1 MGGVFSKVLHM
12 SIAASWLILAV
23 IALRLLLRKAPK
35 WIRCI
40 LWGIVAIRL
49 ICPVSFEST
58 LSLVPNAEDIA
69 SAMVRFSGESM
80 AADGGPTI
88 VSPIEIGGGASMDA
102 RSDGMGGGV
111 PVAVRP
117 DGTAPGGHSL
127 AAESRANLP
136 YLWMETGGILWM
148 IGLGC
153 LLGYALIGYLRLRG
167 SVSEAILLR
176 DNIWIG
182 DRVASPFILGM
193 FRPRI
198 YLSSSAE
205 ESQMGYML
213 AHEQA
218 HIRRG
223 DHWWKLLGYLLLA
236 VYWFNP
242 LSWVAYILLSRDMEL
257 ACDEKV
263 IRGLDEAEKKSY
275 LFALLNC
282 STQRRMVLACPP
294 AFGEVG
300 VKQRVNA
307 VLDYKKPGFWVV
319 LVSVFLCLIV
329 AVCFLTTSP
338 KTWQI
343 KVTIPAEGTESFYY
357 SDEEISP
364 KGNTLTLYA
373 GEGMGDGMI
382 VLLPVEASQENA
394 YDEPTYITPGMPVKL
409 DVEKGAWYKI
419 GVNKMRDPSGEDMVV
434 YLSVENVEVRI
445 AAGAGTGAETGAGMG
460 TGTDVGMGTRAEAGT
475 TVGAG
480 TGTEAGMGTGTDV
493 GTETRAEAGTE
504 SGTAAQEEQIS
515 GEEAGEI
522 LQRYLFDAGQW
533 AADYVL
539 EPSDPAD
546 GMVGARKVYRFEAR
560 YRESAG
566 QDAGRLI
573 ANYAITDDGN
583 NIYQYDSANDAY
595 IALRED
601 GQDIVP
607 EPLEG
612 ATPLASAF
620 PIELLFASSASSSGT
635 ALVLNQ
641 DGSFA
646 GQHFDHEN
654 ATGADFPKGTCY
666 LCDFSG
672 RFEDIRQI
680 TPYIYSMTLAELD
693 TEKEEGEEWIE
704 DDVLYIAA
712 RPYGLEDGEEFLLY
726 TPGVPLE
733 EIPEEFLSWWMG
745 RGSYQEDEGSRQT
758 LPCYGL
764 FNIAT
769 GEGFFQYERDR
780 AEW

>member
-23 IALRLLLRKAPK
+23 IVLRLLLRKAPK

-40 LWGIVAIRL
+40 LWGIVAVRL

-58 LSLVPNAEDIA
+58 LSLVPNAEDIN

-80 AADGGPTI
+80 AAGGGPTI
-88 VSPIEIGGGASMDA
+88 VSPIEIDGGASMDA
-102 RSDGMGGGV
+102 RSDGIVGGASMDARSDGIVGGASMDIRSDDIDSGV
-111 PVAVRP
+111 PVSVRP
-117 DGTAPGGHSL
+117 DGTAAGGHSL
-127 AAESRANLP
+127 AAESRVNLP
-136 YLWMETGGILWM
+136 YLWMETGGILWI

-205 ESQMGYML
+205 ESRMGYML

-236 VYWFNP
+236 VHWFNP
-242 LSWVAYILLSRDMEL
+242 LSWIAYILLSRDMEL

-275 LFALLNC
+275 LFALLDC

-319 LVSVFLCLIV
+319 LVSVFVCLIV

-343 KVTIPAEGTESFYY
+343 KVTIPADGTESFYY

-373 GEGMGDGMI
+373 GEGMGDGMV
-382 VLLPVEASQENA
+382 VLLPVEVSQENA

-445 AAGAGTGAETGAGMG
+445 SAGAGTGA
-460 TGTDVGMGTRAEAGT
+460 
-475 TVGAG
+475 
-480 TGTEAGMGTGTDV
+480 EAGMGTGTDGGM
-493 GTETRAEAGTE
+493 GTKAEA
-504 SGTAAQEEQIS
+504 
-515 GEEAGEI
+515 
-522 LQRYLFDAGQW
+522 
-533 AADYVL
+533 
-539 EPSDPAD
+539 
-546 GMVGARKVYRFEAR
+546 
-560 YRESAG
+560 
-566 QDAGRLI
+566 
-573 ANYAITDDGN
+573 
-583 NIYQYDSANDAY
+583 DSANDAY
-595 IALRED
+595 MALRED

-607 EPLEG
+607 EPQEE
-612 ATPLASAF
+612 AMPLATAF
-620 PIELLFASSASSSGT
+620 PIELLFASGASSSGT
-635 ALVLNQ
+635 TLTLNQ

-654 ATGADFPKGTCY
+654 ATGAGFPKGTCY

-704 DDVLYIAA
+704 DDMLYIAA
-712 RPYGLEDGEEFLLY
+712 RPYGLEDGEEFLFY

-780 AEW
+780 AE

>member
-58 LSLVPNAEDIA
+58 VSLVPNVEDIA

-88 VSPIEIGGGASMDA
+88 VSPIEIDGGASMDA
-102 RSDGMGGGV
+102 RPDGMGGGV

-117 DGTAPGGHSL
+117 DGTAPGGNSL

-275 LFALLNC
+275 LFALLDC

-394 YDEPTYITPGMPVKL
+394 YGEPTYITPGMPVKL

-419 GVNKMRDPSGEDMVV
+419 GVNKMRDPSGEDKVV

-445 AAGAGTGAETGAGMG
+445 AAGTGAEAGAGTG
-460 TGTDVGMGTRAEAGT
+460 TGTDVGMGTRAET
-475 TVGAG
+475 G
-480 TGTEAGMGTGTDV
+480 TG
-493 GTETRAEAGTE
+493 

-522 LQRYLFDAGQW
+522 LQRYLSDAGQW

-539 EPSDPAD
+539 EPTDPTD
-546 GMVGARKVYRFEAR
+546 GMVGERKVYRFEVR
-560 YRESAG
+560 YRKSAG
-566 QDAGRLI
+566 QDAGRLM

-612 ATPLASAF
+612 AMPLAPVF
-620 PIELLFASSASSSGT
+620 PIEFLFASGASSSGT
-635 ALVLNQ
+635 ELVLNQ

-654 ATGADFPKGTCY
+654 ATGDGYSKGTCY

-745 RGSYQEDEGSRQT
+745 RGSYQEDGGSRQT

-764 FNIAT
+764 FNIAA
-769 GEGFFQYERDR
+769 GKGFFQYERGG
-780 AEW
+780 AE

>member
-58 LSLVPNAEDIA
+58 VSLVPNVEDIA

-117 DGTAPGGHSL
+117 NGTAPGGHSL

-136 YLWMETGGILWM
+136 YLWIETGGILWM
-148 IGLGC
+148 IGLGS

-182 DRVASPFILGM
+182 DRVPSPFILGM

-319 LVSVFLCLIV
+319 LVSVFVCLIV

-394 YDEPTYITPGMPVKL
+394 YGEPTYITPGMPVKL

-419 GVNKMRDPSGEDMVV
+419 GVNRMRDPSGEDKVV

-445 AAGAGTGAETGAGMG
+445 AAGAGTGAEAGA
-460 TGTDVGMGTRAEAGT
+460 GTDVGMGTRAET
-475 TVGAG
+475 
-480 TGTEAGMGTGTDV
+480 
-493 GTETRAEAGTE
+493 GTE

-522 LQRYLFDAGQW
+522 LQRYLSDAGQW

-539 EPSDPAD
+539 EPTDPTD
-546 GMVGARKVYRFEAR
+546 GMVGERKVYRFEVR
-560 YRESAG
+560 YRKSAG

-595 IALRED
+595 MALRED

-612 ATPLASAF
+612 AMPLASAF
-620 PIELLFASSASSSGT
+620 PIELLFASGASSSGT
-635 ALVLNQ
+635 ELVLNQ

-646 GQHFDHEN
+646 GRHFDHEN
-654 ATGADFPKGTCY
+654 ATGDGYSKGTCY

-712 RPYGLEDGEEFLLY
+712 RPYGLEDGEEFLFY

-745 RGSYQEDEGSRQT
+745 RGSYQEDAGSRQT

>member
-88 VSPIEIGGGASMDA
+88 VSPIEIDGGASMDA
-102 RSDGMGGGV
+102 RSDGIVGGASMDARSDGIVGGASMDIRSDDIDSGV
-111 PVAVRP
+111 PVSVRP
-117 DGTAPGGHSL
+117 DGTAAGGHSL
-127 AAESRANLP
+127 AAESRVNLP
-136 YLWMETGGILWM
+136 YLWMETGGILWI

-205 ESQMGYML
+205 ESRMGYML

-343 KVTIPAEGTESFYY
+343 KVTIPADGTESFYY

-373 GEGMGDGMI
+373 GEGMGDGMV
-382 VLLPVEASQENA
+382 VLLPVEVSQENA

-445 AAGAGTGAETGAGMG
+445 SAGAGTGA
-460 TGTDVGMGTRAEAGT
+460 
-475 TVGAG
+475 
-480 TGTEAGMGTGTDV
+480 EAGMGTGTDGGM
-493 GTETRAEAGTE
+493 GTKAEA
-504 SGTAAQEEQIS
+504 
-515 GEEAGEI
+515 
-522 LQRYLFDAGQW
+522 
-533 AADYVL
+533 
-539 EPSDPAD
+539 
-546 GMVGARKVYRFEAR
+546 
-560 YRESAG
+560 
-566 QDAGRLI
+566 
-573 ANYAITDDGN
+573 
-583 NIYQYDSANDAY
+583 DSANDAY
-595 IALRED
+595 MALRED

-620 PIELLFASSASSSGT
+620 PIELLFASGASSSGT
-635 ALVLNQ
+635 ELVLNQ

-654 ATGADFPKGTCY
+654 ATGAGFPKGTCY

-712 RPYGLEDGEEFLLY
+712 RPYGLEDGEEFLFY

-780 AEW
+780 AE

>member
-1 MGGVFSKVLHM
+1 MGGVFSKVLNM

-23 IALRLLLRKAPK
+23 IVLRLLLRKAPK

-40 LWGIVAIRL
+40 LWGIVAVRL

-58 LSLVPNAEDIA
+58 LSLVPNAEDIN

-80 AADGGPTI
+80 AAGGGPTI
-88 VSPIEIGGGASMDA
+88 VSPIEIDGGASMDA
-102 RSDGMGGGV
+102 RSDGIVGGASMDIRSDDIDSGV
-111 PVAVRP
+111 PVSVRP
-117 DGTAPGGHSL
+117 DGTAAGGHSL

-148 IGLGC
+148 IGLGS
-153 LLGYALIGYLRLRG
+153 LLGYALNGYLRLRG

-205 ESQMGYML
+205 ESRMGYML

-236 VYWFNP
+236 VHWFNP
-242 LSWVAYILLSRDMEL
+242 LSWIAYILLSRDMEL

-275 LFALLNC
+275 LFALLDC

-394 YDEPTYITPGMPVKL
+394 YGEPTYITPGMPVKL

-419 GVNKMRDPSGEDMVV
+419 GVNKMRDPSGEDKVV

-445 AAGAGTGAETGAGMG
+445 AAGAGTGAEAGAGTG
-460 TGTDVGMGTRAEAGT
+460 TGTDVGMGTRAEA
-475 TVGAG
+475 
-480 TGTEAGMGTGTDV
+480 
-493 GTETRAEAGTE
+493 
-504 SGTAAQEEQIS
+504 
-515 GEEAGEI
+515 
-522 LQRYLFDAGQW
+522 
-533 AADYVL
+533 
-539 EPSDPAD
+539 
-546 GMVGARKVYRFEAR
+546 
-560 YRESAG
+560 
-566 QDAGRLI
+566 
-573 ANYAITDDGN
+573 
-583 NIYQYDSANDAY
+583 DSANDAY

-612 ATPLASAF
+612 AMPLASVF
-620 PIELLFASSASSSGT
+620 PIEFLFASGASSSGT
-635 ALVLNQ
+635 ELVLNQ

-646 GQHFDHEN
+646 GRHFDHEN
-654 ATGADFPKGTCY
+654 ATGDGYSKGTCY

-712 RPYGLEDGEEFLLY
+712 RPYGLEDGEEFLFY

-745 RGSYQEDEGSRQT
+745 RGSYQEDAGSRQT

-764 FNIAT
+764 FNIAA

-780 AEW
+780 AEG

>member
-1 MGGVFSKVLHM
+1 MGGVFSKVLNM

-23 IALRLLLRKAPK
+23 IVLRLLLRKAPK

-40 LWGIVAIRL
+40 LWGIVAVRL

-58 LSLVPNAEDIA
+58 LSLVPNAEDIN

-80 AADGGPTI
+80 AAGGGPTI
-88 VSPIEIGGGASMDA
+88 VSPIEIDGGASMDA
-102 RSDGMGGGV
+102 RSDGIVGGASMDARSDGIVGGASMDIRSDDIDSGV
-111 PVAVRP
+111 PVSVRP
-117 DGTAPGGHSL
+117 DGTAAGGHSL

-136 YLWMETGGILWM
+136 YLWMETGGILWI

-205 ESQMGYML
+205 ESRMGYML

-236 VYWFNP
+236 VHWFNP
-242 LSWVAYILLSRDMEL
+242 LSWIAYILLSRDMEL

-275 LFALLNC
+275 LFALLDC

-319 LVSVFLCLIV
+319 LVSVFVCLIV

-343 KVTIPAEGTESFYY
+343 KVTIPADGTESFYY

-373 GEGMGDGMI
+373 GEGMGDGMV
-382 VLLPVEASQENA
+382 VLLPVEVSQENA

-445 AAGAGTGAETGAGMG
+445 SAGAGTGA
-460 TGTDVGMGTRAEAGT
+460 
-475 TVGAG
+475 
-480 TGTEAGMGTGTDV
+480 EAGMGTGTDGGM
-493 GTETRAEAGTE
+493 GTKAEA
-504 SGTAAQEEQIS
+504 
-515 GEEAGEI
+515 
-522 LQRYLFDAGQW
+522 
-533 AADYVL
+533 
-539 EPSDPAD
+539 
-546 GMVGARKVYRFEAR
+546 
-560 YRESAG
+560 
-566 QDAGRLI
+566 
-573 ANYAITDDGN
+573 
-583 NIYQYDSANDAY
+583 DSANDAY
-595 IALRED
+595 MALRED

-607 EPLEG
+607 EPQEE
-612 ATPLASAF
+612 AMPLATAF
-620 PIELLFASSASSSGT
+620 PIELLFASGASSSGT
-635 ALVLNQ
+635 TLTLNQ

-654 ATGADFPKGTCY
+654 ATGAGFPKGTCY

-704 DDVLYIAA
+704 DDMLYIAA
-712 RPYGLEDGEEFLLY
+712 RPYGLEDGEEFLFY

-780 AEW
+780 AE

>member
-88 VSPIEIGGGASMDA
+88 VSPIEIGGGASMDV
-102 RSDGMGGGV
+102 RSDGIGGGASMDVRPDGMGGGV

-117 DGTAPGGHSL
+117 DGTVPGGHSL

-182 DRVASPFILGM
+182 DRVPSPFILGM

-282 STQRRMVLACPP
+282 SIQRRMVLACPP

-300 VKQRVNA
+300 VKQRVKA

-319 LVSVFLCLIV
+319 LASVFLCLIV

-382 VLLPVEASQENA
+382 VLLPVEASQENT
-394 YDEPTYITPGMPVKL
+394 YGEPTYITPGMPVKL

-419 GVNKMRDPSGEDMVV
+419 GVNKMRDPSGEDKVV

-445 AAGAGTGAETGAGMG
+445 AAGEEAEAGAGMG
-460 TGTDVGMGTRAEAGT
+460 TGTDAGMGTRAEA
-475 TVGAG
+475 
-480 TGTEAGMGTGTDV
+480 
-493 GTETRAEAGTE
+493 
-504 SGTAAQEEQIS
+504 
-515 GEEAGEI
+515 
-522 LQRYLFDAGQW
+522 
-533 AADYVL
+533 
-539 EPSDPAD
+539 
-546 GMVGARKVYRFEAR
+546 
-560 YRESAG
+560 
-566 QDAGRLI
+566 
-573 ANYAITDDGN
+573 
-583 NIYQYDSANDAY
+583 DSANDAY
-595 IALRED
+595 MALRED

-620 PIELLFASSASSSGT
+620 PIELLFASGASSSGT
-635 ALVLNQ
+635 ELVLNQ

-712 RPYGLEDGEEFLLY
+712 RPYGLEDGEEFLFY
-726 TPGVPLE
+726 APGVPLE

>member
-1 MGGVFSKVLHM
+1 MGGVFSKVLNM

-102 RSDGMGGGV
+102 RSDGIGGGV

-117 DGTAPGGHSL
+117 DGTVPSGHSL

-136 YLWMETGGILWM
+136 YLWIETGGILWM
-148 IGLGC
+148 IGLGS
-153 LLGYALIGYLRLRG
+153 LLGYALIDYLRLRG

-182 DRVASPFILGM
+182 DRVPSPFILGM

-364 KGNTLTLYA
+364 KSNTLTLYA

-394 YDEPTYITPGMPVKL
+394 YGEPTYITPGMPVKL

-419 GVNKMRDPSGEDMVV
+419 GVNKMRDPSGEDKVV

-445 AAGAGTGAETGAGMG
+445 AAGAGTGAEAGAGTG
-460 TGTDVGMGTRAEAGT
+460 TGTDVGMGTRAEA
-475 TVGAG
+475 
-480 TGTEAGMGTGTDV
+480 
-493 GTETRAEAGTE
+493 
-504 SGTAAQEEQIS
+504 
-515 GEEAGEI
+515 
-522 LQRYLFDAGQW
+522 
-533 AADYVL
+533 
-539 EPSDPAD
+539 
-546 GMVGARKVYRFEAR
+546 
-560 YRESAG
+560 
-566 QDAGRLI
+566 
-573 ANYAITDDGN
+573 
-583 NIYQYDSANDAY
+583 DSANDAY
-595 IALRED
+595 MALRED

-612 ATPLASAF
+612 AMPLASAF
-620 PIELLFASSASSSGT
+620 PIELLFASGASSSGT
-635 ALVLNQ
+635 ELVLNQ

-654 ATGADFPKGTCY
+654 ATGDGYSKGTCY

-712 RPYGLEDGEEFLLY
+712 RPYGLEDGEEFLFY
-726 TPGVPLE
+726 APGVPLE

>member
-1 MGGVFSKVLHM
+1 MDVRSD
-12 SIAASWLILAV
+12 
-23 IALRLLLRKAPK
+23 
-35 WIRCI
+35 
-40 LWGIVAIRL
+40 GIG
-49 ICPVSFEST
+49 S
-58 LSLVPNAEDIA
+58 
-69 SAMVRFSGESM
+69 
-80 AADGGPTI
+80 
-88 VSPIEIGGGASMDA
+88 GASMDV
-102 RSDGMGGGV
+102 RSDGIGSGV
-111 PVAVRP
+111 PAAVRP
-117 DGTAPGGHSL
+117 DGTVPGGHSL

-263 IRGLDEAEKKSY
+263 IRGLGEAEKKSY

-394 YDEPTYITPGMPVKL
+394 YGEPTYITPGMPVKL

-419 GVNKMRDPSGEDMVV
+419 EIG
-434 YLSVENVEVRI
+434 
-445 AAGAGTGAETGAGMG
+445 
-460 TGTDVGMGTRAEAGT
+460 RAH
-475 TVGAG
+475 V
-480 TGTEAGMGTGTDV
+480 
-493 GTETRAEAGTE
+493 
-504 SGTAAQEEQIS
+504 
-515 GEEAGEI
+515 
-522 LQRYLFDAGQW
+522 
-533 AADYVL
+533 
-539 EPSDPAD
+539 
-546 GMVGARKVYRFEAR
+546 
-560 YRESAG
+560 
-566 QDAGRLI
+566 
-573 ANYAITDDGN
+573 
-583 NIYQYDSANDAY
+583 
-595 IALRED
+595 
-601 GQDIVP
+601 
-607 EPLEG
+607 
-612 ATPLASAF
+612 
-620 PIELLFASSASSSGT
+620 
-635 ALVLNQ
+635 
-641 DGSFA
+641 
-646 GQHFDHEN
+646 
-654 ATGADFPKGTCY
+654 
-666 LCDFSG
+666 
-672 RFEDIRQI
+672 
-680 TPYIYSMTLAELD
+680 
-693 TEKEEGEEWIE
+693 
-704 DDVLYIAA
+704 
-712 RPYGLEDGEEFLLY
+712 
-726 TPGVPLE
+726 
-733 EIPEEFLSWWMG
+733 
-745 RGSYQEDEGSRQT
+745 
-758 LPCYGL
+758 
-764 FNIAT
+764 
-769 GEGFFQYERDR
+769 
-780 AEW
+780 

>member
-58 LSLVPNAEDIA
+58 VSLVPNVEDIA

-102 RSDGMGGGV
+102 RSDGMGDGASMDARSDGIGGGASMDIRPDGIGGGV

-117 DGTAPGGHSL
+117 DGTVPGGHSL

-275 LFALLNC
+275 LFALLDC

-319 LVSVFLCLIV
+319 LASVFLCLIV

-394 YDEPTYITPGMPVKL
+394 YGEPTYITPGMPVKL

-419 GVNKMRDPSGEDMVV
+419 GVNRMRDPSGEDKVV

-445 AAGAGTGAETGAGMG
+445 AAGAGTGAEAGAGTG
-460 TGTDVGMGTRAEAGT
+460 TGTDVGMGTRAEA
-475 TVGAG
+475 
-480 TGTEAGMGTGTDV
+480 
-493 GTETRAEAGTE
+493 
-504 SGTAAQEEQIS
+504 
-515 GEEAGEI
+515 
-522 LQRYLFDAGQW
+522 
-533 AADYVL
+533 
-539 EPSDPAD
+539 
-546 GMVGARKVYRFEAR
+546 
-560 YRESAG
+560 
-566 QDAGRLI
+566 
-573 ANYAITDDGN
+573 
-583 NIYQYDSANDAY
+583 DSANDAY

-612 ATPLASAF
+612 AMPLAPVF
-620 PIELLFASSASSSGT
+620 PIEFLFASGASSSGT
-635 ALVLNQ
+635 ELVLNQ

-646 GQHFDHEN
+646 GRHFDHEN
-654 ATGADFPKGTCY
+654 ATGAGFPKGTCY

-672 RFEDIRQI
+672 WFENIRQI

-745 RGSYQEDEGSRQT
+745 RGSYQEDGGSRQT

-764 FNIAT
+764 FNIAA
-769 GEGFFQYERDR
+769 GKGFFQYERGG
-780 AEW
+780 AE

>member
-1 MGGVFSKVLHM
+1 MGGVFSKVLNM

-23 IALRLLLRKAPK
+23 IVLRLLLRKAPK

-40 LWGIVAIRL
+40 LWGIVAVRL

-58 LSLVPNAEDIA
+58 LSLVPNAEDIN

-80 AADGGPTI
+80 AAGGGPTI
-88 VSPIEIGGGASMDA
+88 VSPIEIDGGASMDA
-102 RSDGMGGGV
+102 RSDGIVGGASMDARSDGIVGGASMDIRSDDIDSGV
-111 PVAVRP
+111 PVSVRP
-117 DGTAPGGHSL
+117 DGTAAGGHSL

-136 YLWMETGGILWM
+136 YLWIETGGILWI

-205 ESQMGYML
+205 ESRMGYML

-236 VYWFNP
+236 VHWFNP
-242 LSWVAYILLSRDMEL
+242 LSWIAYILLSRDMEL

-275 LFALLNC
+275 LFALLDC

-319 LVSVFLCLIV
+319 LVSVFVCLIV

-343 KVTIPAEGTESFYY
+343 KVTIPADGTESFYY

-373 GEGMGDGMI
+373 GEGMGDGMV
-382 VLLPVEASQENA
+382 VLLPVEVSQENA

-445 AAGAGTGAETGAGMG
+445 SAGAGTGA
-460 TGTDVGMGTRAEAGT
+460 
-475 TVGAG
+475 
-480 TGTEAGMGTGTDV
+480 EAGMGTGTDGGM
-493 GTETRAEAGTE
+493 GTKAEA
-504 SGTAAQEEQIS
+504 
-515 GEEAGEI
+515 
-522 LQRYLFDAGQW
+522 
-533 AADYVL
+533 
-539 EPSDPAD
+539 
-546 GMVGARKVYRFEAR
+546 
-560 YRESAG
+560 
-566 QDAGRLI
+566 
-573 ANYAITDDGN
+573 
-583 NIYQYDSANDAY
+583 DSANDAY
-595 IALRED
+595 MALRED

-607 EPLEG
+607 EPQEE
-612 ATPLASAF
+612 AMPLATAF
-620 PIELLFASSASSSGT
+620 PIELLFASGASSSGT
-635 ALVLNQ
+635 TLTLNQ

-654 ATGADFPKGTCY
+654 ATGAGFPKGTCY

-704 DDVLYIAA
+704 DDMLYIAA
-712 RPYGLEDGEEFLLY
+712 RPYGLEDGEEFLFY

-780 AEW
+780 AE

>member
-1 MGGVFSKVLHM
+1 
-12 SIAASWLILAV
+12 
-23 IALRLLLRKAPK
+23 
-35 WIRCI
+35 
-40 LWGIVAIRL
+40 
-49 ICPVSFEST
+49 
-58 LSLVPNAEDIA
+58 
-69 SAMVRFSGESM
+69 
-80 AADGGPTI
+80 
-88 VSPIEIGGGASMDA
+88 MDV
-102 RSDGMGGGV
+102 RSDGIGGGV

-182 DRVASPFILGM
+182 DRVPSPFILGM

-242 LSWVAYILLSRDMEL
+242 LSWIAYILLSRDMEL

-275 LFALLNC
+275 LFALLDC

-382 VLLPVEASQENA
+382 VLLPVEVSQENA

-419 GVNKMRDPSGEDMVV
+419 GVNKMRDPSGEDKVV

-445 AAGAGTGAETGAGMG
+445 AAGAGTGAEAGAGTG
-460 TGTDVGMGTRAEAGT
+460 TGTDVGMGTRAEA
-475 TVGAG
+475 
-480 TGTEAGMGTGTDV
+480 
-493 GTETRAEAGTE
+493 
-504 SGTAAQEEQIS
+504 
-515 GEEAGEI
+515 
-522 LQRYLFDAGQW
+522 
-533 AADYVL
+533 
-539 EPSDPAD
+539 
-546 GMVGARKVYRFEAR
+546 
-560 YRESAG
+560 
-566 QDAGRLI
+566 
-573 ANYAITDDGN
+573 
-583 NIYQYDSANDAY
+583 DSANDAY

-601 GQDIVP
+601 GQDIVL

-612 ATPLASAF
+612 AMPLASVF
-620 PIELLFASSASSSGT
+620 PIEFLFASGASSSGT
-635 ALVLNQ
+635 ELVLNQ
-641 DGSFA
+641 DDSFA
-646 GQHFDHEN
+646 GRHFDHEN
-654 ATGADFPKGTCY
+654 ATGAGFPKGTCY

-745 RGSYQEDEGSRQT
+745 RGSYQEDAGSRQT

>member
-1 MGGVFSKVLHM
+1 MGGVFSKVLNM

-58 LSLVPNAEDIA
+58 VSLVPNAEDIA

-80 AADGGPTI
+80 AADGGPMI
-88 VSPIEIGGGASMDA
+88 VSPIEIGGGAFMDA

-117 DGTAPGGHSL
+117 NGTAPGGHSL

-148 IGLGC
+148 IGLGS

-182 DRVASPFILGM
+182 DRVPSPFILGM

-282 STQRRMVLACPP
+282 STQCRMVLACPP

-319 LVSVFLCLIV
+319 LVSVFVCLIV

-364 KGNTLTLYA
+364 KSNTLTLYA

-394 YDEPTYITPGMPVKL
+394 YGEPTYITPGMPVKL

-419 GVNKMRDPSGEDMVV
+419 GVNRMRDPSGEDKVV

-445 AAGAGTGAETGAGMG
+445 AAGAGTGAEAGA
-460 TGTDVGMGTRAEAGT
+460 GTDVGMGTRAET
-475 TVGAG
+475 
-480 TGTEAGMGTGTDV
+480 
-493 GTETRAEAGTE
+493 GTE

-522 LQRYLFDAGQW
+522 LQRYLSDAGQW

-539 EPSDPAD
+539 EPTDPTD
-546 GMVGARKVYRFEAR
+546 GMVGERKVYRFEVR
-560 YRESAG
+560 YRKSAG

-595 IALRED
+595 MALRED

-612 ATPLASAF
+612 AMPLASAF
-620 PIELLFASSASSSGT
+620 PIELLFASGASSSGT
-635 ALVLNQ
+635 ELVLNQ

-646 GQHFDHEN
+646 GRHFDHEN
-654 ATGADFPKGTCY
+654 ATGDGYSKGTCY

-672 RFEDIRQI
+672 RFENIRQI

-712 RPYGLEDGEEFLLY
+712 RPYGLEDGEEFLFY

-745 RGSYQEDEGSRQT
+745 RGSYQEDAGSRQT

>member
-58 LSLVPNAEDIA
+58 VSLVPNVEDIA

-102 RSDGMGGGV
+102 RSDGMGDGASMDARSDGIGGGASMDIRPDGIGGGV

-117 DGTAPGGHSL
+117 DGTVPGGHSL

-275 LFALLNC
+275 LFALLDC

-394 YDEPTYITPGMPVKL
+394 YGEPTYITPGMPVKL

-419 GVNKMRDPSGEDMVV
+419 GVNKMRDPSGEDKVV

-445 AAGAGTGAETGAGMG
+445 AAGAGTGAEAGAGTG
-460 TGTDVGMGTRAEAGT
+460 TGTDVGMGTRAET
-475 TVGAG
+475 G
-480 TGTEAGMGTGTDV
+480 TG
-493 GTETRAEAGTE
+493 

-522 LQRYLFDAGQW
+522 LQRYLSDAGQW

-539 EPSDPAD
+539 EPTDPTD
-546 GMVGARKVYRFEAR
+546 GMVGERKVYRFEVR
-560 YRESAG
+560 YRKSAG
-566 QDAGRLI
+566 QDAGRLM

-612 ATPLASAF
+612 AMPLAPVF
-620 PIELLFASSASSSGT
+620 PIEFLFASGASSSGT
-635 ALVLNQ
+635 ELVLNQ

-654 ATGADFPKGTCY
+654 ATGAGFPKGTCY

-672 RFEDIRQI
+672 WFENIRQI

-745 RGSYQEDEGSRQT
+745 RGSYQEDGGSRQT

-764 FNIAT
+764 FNIAA
-769 GEGFFQYERDR
+769 GKGFFQYERGG
-780 AEW
+780 AE

>member
-1 MGGVFSKVLHM
+1 MGGVFSKVLNM

-23 IALRLLLRKAPK
+23 IVLRLLLRKAPK

-40 LWGIVAIRL
+40 LWGIVAVRL

-58 LSLVPNAEDIA
+58 LSLVPNAEDIN

-80 AADGGPTI
+80 AAGGGPTI
-88 VSPIEIGGGASMDA
+88 VSPIEIDGGASMDA
-102 RSDGMGGGV
+102 RSDGIVGGASMDIRSDDIDSGV
-111 PVAVRP
+111 PVSVRP
-117 DGTAPGGHSL
+117 DGTAAGGHSL
-127 AAESRANLP
+127 AAESRVNLP
-136 YLWMETGGILWM
+136 YLWMETGGILWI

-205 ESQMGYML
+205 ESRMGYML

-236 VYWFNP
+236 VHWFNP
-242 LSWVAYILLSRDMEL
+242 LSWIAYILLSRDMEL

-275 LFALLNC
+275 LFALLDC

-343 KVTIPAEGTESFYY
+343 KVTIPADGTESFYY

-373 GEGMGDGMI
+373 GEGMGDGMV
-382 VLLPVEASQENA
+382 VLLPVEVSQENA

-445 AAGAGTGAETGAGMG
+445 SAGAGTGA
-460 TGTDVGMGTRAEAGT
+460 
-475 TVGAG
+475 
-480 TGTEAGMGTGTDV
+480 EAGMGTGTDGGM
-493 GTETRAEAGTE
+493 GTKAEA
-504 SGTAAQEEQIS
+504 
-515 GEEAGEI
+515 
-522 LQRYLFDAGQW
+522 
-533 AADYVL
+533 
-539 EPSDPAD
+539 
-546 GMVGARKVYRFEAR
+546 
-560 YRESAG
+560 
-566 QDAGRLI
+566 
-573 ANYAITDDGN
+573 
-583 NIYQYDSANDAY
+583 DSANDAY
-595 IALRED
+595 MALRED

-607 EPLEG
+607 EPQEE
-612 ATPLASAF
+612 AMPLATAF
-620 PIELLFASSASSSGT
+620 PIELLFASGASSSGT
-635 ALVLNQ
+635 TLTLNQ

-654 ATGADFPKGTCY
+654 ATGAGFPKGTCY

-704 DDVLYIAA
+704 DDMLYIAA
-712 RPYGLEDGEEFLLY
+712 RPYGLEDGEEFLFY

-780 AEW
+780 AE

>member
-12 SIAASWLILAV
+12 SITASWLILAV

-58 LSLVPNAEDIA
+58 VSLVPNAEDIA

-102 RSDGMGGGV
+102 RPDGIGGGV

-117 DGTAPGGHSL
+117 DGTVPGGHSL

-364 KGNTLTLYA
+364 KSNTLTLYA

-394 YDEPTYITPGMPVKL
+394 YGEPTYITPGMPVKL

-419 GVNKMRDPSGEDMVV
+419 GVNKMRDPSGEDKVV

-445 AAGAGTGAETGAGMG
+445 AAGAGTGAEAGAGTG
-460 TGTDVGMGTRAEAGT
+460 TGTDVGMGTRAEA
-475 TVGAG
+475 
-480 TGTEAGMGTGTDV
+480 
-493 GTETRAEAGTE
+493 
-504 SGTAAQEEQIS
+504 
-515 GEEAGEI
+515 
-522 LQRYLFDAGQW
+522 
-533 AADYVL
+533 
-539 EPSDPAD
+539 
-546 GMVGARKVYRFEAR
+546 
-560 YRESAG
+560 
-566 QDAGRLI
+566 
-573 ANYAITDDGN
+573 
-583 NIYQYDSANDAY
+583 DSANDAY
-595 IALRED
+595 MALRED

-612 ATPLASAF
+612 ATPLASVF
-620 PIELLFASSASSSGT
+620 PIEFLFASGASSSGT
-635 ALVLNQ
+635 ELVLNQ

-654 ATGADFPKGTCY
+654 ATGDGFPKGTCY

-712 RPYGLEDGEEFLLY
+712 RPYGLEDGEEFLFY
-726 TPGVPLE
+726 APGVPLE

-745 RGSYQEDEGSRQT
+745 RGSYQEDAGSRQT

>member
-102 RSDGMGGGV
+102 RPDGMGGGV

-117 DGTAPGGHSL
+117 DGTVPGGHSL

-136 YLWMETGGILWM
+136 YLWIETGGILWM
-148 IGLGC
+148 IGLGS

-263 IRGLDEAEKKSY
+263 IRGLDEEEKKSY

-282 STQRRMVLACPP
+282 SAQRSMVLACPP

-357 SDEEISP
+357 SDEEINP

-382 VLLPVEASQENA
+382 VLLPVEASQENT
-394 YDEPTYITPGMPVKL
+394 YGEPTYITPGMPVKL

-419 GVNKMRDPSGEDMVV
+419 GVNKMRDPSGEDKVV

-445 AAGAGTGAETGAGMG
+445 AAGAGTGAEAGAGTG
-460 TGTDVGMGTRAEAGT
+460 TGTDVGMGTRAEA
-475 TVGAG
+475 
-480 TGTEAGMGTGTDV
+480 
-493 GTETRAEAGTE
+493 
-504 SGTAAQEEQIS
+504 
-515 GEEAGEI
+515 
-522 LQRYLFDAGQW
+522 
-533 AADYVL
+533 
-539 EPSDPAD
+539 
-546 GMVGARKVYRFEAR
+546 
-560 YRESAG
+560 
-566 QDAGRLI
+566 
-573 ANYAITDDGN
+573 
-583 NIYQYDSANDAY
+583 DSANDAY

-612 ATPLASAF
+612 AMPLAPVF
-620 PIELLFASSASSSGT
+620 PIEFLFASGASSSGT
-635 ALVLNQ
+635 ELVLNQ

-646 GQHFDHEN
+646 GRHFDHEN
-654 ATGADFPKGTCY
+654 ATGDGYSKGTCY

-745 RGSYQEDEGSRQT
+745 RGSYQEDAGSRQT

-764 FNIAT
+764 FNIAA

-780 AEW
+780 AEG

>member
-1 MGGVFSKVLHM
+1 MGGVFSKVLNM

-23 IALRLLLRKAPK
+23 IVLRLLLRKAPK

-40 LWGIVAIRL
+40 LWGIVAVRL

-58 LSLVPNAEDIA
+58 LSLVPNAEDIN

-80 AADGGPTI
+80 AAGGGPTI
-88 VSPIEIGGGASMDA
+88 VSPIEIDGGASMDA
-102 RSDGMGGGV
+102 RSDGIVGGASMDIRSDDIDSGV
-111 PVAVRP
+111 PVSVRP
-117 DGTAPGGHSL
+117 DGTAAGGHSL
-127 AAESRANLP
+127 AAESRVNLP
-136 YLWMETGGILWM
+136 YLWMETGGILWI

-205 ESQMGYML
+205 ESRMGYML

-236 VYWFNP
+236 VHWFNP
-242 LSWVAYILLSRDMEL
+242 LSWIAYILLSRDMEL

-275 LFALLNC
+275 LFALLDC

-319 LVSVFLCLIV
+319 LVSVFVCLIV

-343 KVTIPAEGTESFYY
+343 KVTIPADGTESFYY

-373 GEGMGDGMI
+373 GEGMGDGMV
-382 VLLPVEASQENA
+382 VLLPVEVSQENA

-445 AAGAGTGAETGAGMG
+445 SAGAGTGA
-460 TGTDVGMGTRAEAGT
+460 
-475 TVGAG
+475 
-480 TGTEAGMGTGTDV
+480 EAGMGTGTDGGM
-493 GTETRAEAGTE
+493 GTKAEA
-504 SGTAAQEEQIS
+504 
-515 GEEAGEI
+515 
-522 LQRYLFDAGQW
+522 
-533 AADYVL
+533 
-539 EPSDPAD
+539 
-546 GMVGARKVYRFEAR
+546 
-560 YRESAG
+560 
-566 QDAGRLI
+566 
-573 ANYAITDDGN
+573 
-583 NIYQYDSANDAY
+583 DSANDAY
-595 IALRED
+595 MALRED

-607 EPLEG
+607 EPQEE
-612 ATPLASAF
+612 AMPLATAF
-620 PIELLFASSASSSGT
+620 PIELLFASGASSSGT
-635 ALVLNQ
+635 TLTLNQ

-654 ATGADFPKGTCY
+654 ATGAGFPKGTCY

-704 DDVLYIAA
+704 DDMLYIAA
-712 RPYGLEDGEEFLLY
+712 RPYGLEDGEEFLFY

-780 AEW
+780 AE

>member
-88 VSPIEIGGGASMDA
+88 VSPIEIGGGASMDV
-102 RSDGMGGGV
+102 RSDGIGGGASMDVRPDGMGGGV

-117 DGTAPGGHSL
+117 DGTVPGGHSL

-182 DRVASPFILGM
+182 DRVPSPFILGM

-282 STQRRMVLACPP
+282 SIQRRMVLACPP

-319 LVSVFLCLIV
+319 LVSVFVCLIV

-394 YDEPTYITPGMPVKL
+394 YGEPTYITPGMPVKL

-419 GVNKMRDPSGEDMVV
+419 GVNKMRDPSGEDKVV

-445 AAGAGTGAETGAGMG
+445 AAGAGTGAEAGAGTG
-460 TGTDVGMGTRAEAGT
+460 TGTDVGMGTRAET
-475 TVGAG
+475 
-480 TGTEAGMGTGTDV
+480 
-493 GTETRAEAGTE
+493 GTE

-522 LQRYLFDAGQW
+522 LQRYLSDAGQW

-539 EPSDPAD
+539 EPTDPTD
-546 GMVGARKVYRFEAR
+546 GMVGERKVYRFEVR
-560 YRESAG
+560 YRKSAG

-612 ATPLASAF
+612 AMPLASVF
-620 PIELLFASSASSSGT
+620 PIEFLFASGASSSGT
-635 ALVLNQ
+635 ELVLNQ

-654 ATGADFPKGTCY
+654 ATGDGFPKGTCY

-712 RPYGLEDGEEFLLY
+712 RPYGLEDGEEFLFY
-726 TPGVPLE
+726 APGVPLE

>member
-1 MGGVFSKVLHM
+1 
-12 SIAASWLILAV
+12 
-23 IALRLLLRKAPK
+23 
-35 WIRCI
+35 
-40 LWGIVAIRL
+40 
-49 ICPVSFEST
+49 
-58 LSLVPNAEDIA
+58 
-69 SAMVRFSGESM
+69 
-80 AADGGPTI
+80 
-88 VSPIEIGGGASMDA
+88 
-102 RSDGMGGGV
+102 
-111 PVAVRP
+111 
-117 DGTAPGGHSL
+117 
-127 AAESRANLP
+127 
-136 YLWMETGGILWM
+136 
-148 IGLGC
+148 
-153 LLGYALIGYLRLRG
+153 
-167 SVSEAILLR
+167 
-176 DNIWIG
+176 
-182 DRVASPFILGM
+182 
-193 FRPRI
+193 
-198 YLSSSAE
+198 
-205 ESQMGYML
+205 MGYML

-394 YDEPTYITPGMPVKL
+394 YGEPTYITPGMPVKL

-419 GVNKMRDPSGEDMVV
+419 GVNRMRDPSGEDKVV

-445 AAGAGTGAETGAGMG
+445 AAGAETE
-460 TGTDVGMGTRAEAGT
+460 AEAG
-475 TVGAG
+475 A
-480 TGTEAGMGTGTDV
+480 GTGTDV
-493 GTETRAEAGTE
+493 GTGTRAEA
-504 SGTAAQEEQIS
+504 
-515 GEEAGEI
+515 
-522 LQRYLFDAGQW
+522 
-533 AADYVL
+533 
-539 EPSDPAD
+539 
-546 GMVGARKVYRFEAR
+546 
-560 YRESAG
+560 
-566 QDAGRLI
+566 
-573 ANYAITDDGN
+573 
-583 NIYQYDSANDAY
+583 DSANDAY

-612 ATPLASAF
+612 AMPLAPVF
-620 PIELLFASSASSSGT
+620 PIELLFASGASSSGT
-635 ALVLNQ
+635 TLTLNQ

-646 GQHFDHEN
+646 GRHFDHEN
-654 ATGADFPKGTCY
+654 ATGDGYSKGTCY

-712 RPYGLEDGEEFLLY
+712 RPYGLEDGEEFLFY
-726 TPGVPLE
+726 APGVPLE

-764 FNIAT
+764 FNIAA
-769 GEGFFQYERDR
+769 GKGFFQYERGG
-780 AEW
+780 AE

>member
-1 MGGVFSKVLHM
+1 MGEVFSKVLNM

-88 VSPIEIGGGASMDA
+88 VGPIEIGGGASMDA
-102 RSDGMGGGV
+102 RPDGIGGGV

-117 DGTAPGGHSL
+117 DGTVPGGHSL

-136 YLWMETGGILWM
+136 YLWIETGGILWM

-319 LVSVFLCLIV
+319 LVSVFVCLIV

-364 KGNTLTLYA
+364 KSNTLTLYA

-394 YDEPTYITPGMPVKL
+394 YGEPAYITPGMPVKL

-419 GVNKMRDPSGEDMVV
+419 GVNKMRDPSGEDKVV

-445 AAGAGTGAETGAGMG
+445 AAGAGTGAEAGAGTG
-460 TGTDVGMGTRAEAGT
+460 TGTDVGMGTRAEA
-475 TVGAG
+475 
-480 TGTEAGMGTGTDV
+480 
-493 GTETRAEAGTE
+493 
-504 SGTAAQEEQIS
+504 
-515 GEEAGEI
+515 
-522 LQRYLFDAGQW
+522 
-533 AADYVL
+533 
-539 EPSDPAD
+539 
-546 GMVGARKVYRFEAR
+546 
-560 YRESAG
+560 
-566 QDAGRLI
+566 
-573 ANYAITDDGN
+573 
-583 NIYQYDSANDAY
+583 DSANDAY

-612 ATPLASAF
+612 AMPLASVF
-620 PIELLFASSASSSGT
+620 PIEFLFASGASSSGT
-635 ALVLNQ
+635 ELVLNQ

-654 ATGADFPKGTCY
+654 ATGDGYSKGTCY

-672 RFEDIRQI
+672 RFENIRQI

-712 RPYGLEDGEEFLLY
+712 RPYGLEDGEEFLFY
-726 TPGVPLE
+726 APGVPLE

-745 RGSYQEDEGSRQT
+745 RGSYQEDAGSRQT

-769 GEGFFQYERDR
+769 GEGFLQYERDR

>member
-58 LSLVPNAEDIA
+58 LSLVPNAEDIN

-80 AADGGPTI
+80 AAGGGPTI
-88 VSPIEIGGGASMDA
+88 VSPIEIDGGASMDA
-102 RSDGMGGGV
+102 RSDGIVGGASMDARSDGIVGGASMDIRSDDIDSGV
-111 PVAVRP
+111 PVSVRP
-117 DGTAPGGHSL
+117 DGTAAGGHSL
-127 AAESRANLP
+127 AAESRVNLP
-136 YLWMETGGILWM
+136 YLWMETGGILWI

-205 ESQMGYML
+205 ESRMGYML

-275 LFALLNC
+275 LFALLDC

-319 LVSVFLCLIV
+319 LVSVFVCLIV

-343 KVTIPAEGTESFYY
+343 KVTIPADGTESFYY

-373 GEGMGDGMI
+373 GEGMGDGMV
-382 VLLPVEASQENA
+382 VLLPVEVSQENA

-445 AAGAGTGAETGAGMG
+445 SAGAGTGA
-460 TGTDVGMGTRAEAGT
+460 
-475 TVGAG
+475 
-480 TGTEAGMGTGTDV
+480 EAGMGTGTDGGM
-493 GTETRAEAGTE
+493 GTKAEA
-504 SGTAAQEEQIS
+504 
-515 GEEAGEI
+515 
-522 LQRYLFDAGQW
+522 
-533 AADYVL
+533 
-539 EPSDPAD
+539 
-546 GMVGARKVYRFEAR
+546 
-560 YRESAG
+560 
-566 QDAGRLI
+566 
-573 ANYAITDDGN
+573 
-583 NIYQYDSANDAY
+583 DSANDAY
-595 IALRED
+595 MALRED

-607 EPLEG
+607 EPQEE
-612 ATPLASAF
+612 AMPLATAF
-620 PIELLFASSASSSGT
+620 PIELLFASGASSSGT
-635 ALVLNQ
+635 TLTLNQ

-654 ATGADFPKGTCY
+654 ATGAGFPKGTCY

-704 DDVLYIAA
+704 DDMLYIAA
-712 RPYGLEDGEEFLLY
+712 RPYGLEDGEEFLFY

-780 AEW
+780 AE

>member
-1 MGGVFSKVLHM
+1 MGGVFSKVLNM

-58 LSLVPNAEDIA
+58 VSLVPNAEDIA

-80 AADGGPTI
+80 AADGGPMI
-88 VSPIEIGGGASMDA
+88 VSPIEIGGGAFMDA

-117 DGTAPGGHSL
+117 NGTAPGGHSL

-182 DRVASPFILGM
+182 DRVPSPFILGM

-282 STQRRMVLACPP
+282 STQCRMVLACPP

-364 KGNTLTLYA
+364 KSNTLTLYA

-394 YDEPTYITPGMPVKL
+394 YGEPTYITPGMPVKL

-419 GVNKMRDPSGEDMVV
+419 GVNKMRDPSGEDKVV

-445 AAGAGTGAETGAGMG
+445 AAGAGTGAEAGAGTG
-460 TGTDVGMGTRAEAGT
+460 TGTDVGMGTRAEA
-475 TVGAG
+475 
-480 TGTEAGMGTGTDV
+480 
-493 GTETRAEAGTE
+493 
-504 SGTAAQEEQIS
+504 
-515 GEEAGEI
+515 
-522 LQRYLFDAGQW
+522 
-533 AADYVL
+533 
-539 EPSDPAD
+539 
-546 GMVGARKVYRFEAR
+546 
-560 YRESAG
+560 
-566 QDAGRLI
+566 
-573 ANYAITDDGN
+573 
-583 NIYQYDSANDAY
+583 DSANDAY
-595 IALRED
+595 MALRED

-612 ATPLASAF
+612 AMPLASAF
-620 PIELLFASSASSSGT
+620 PIELLFASGASSSGT
-635 ALVLNQ
+635 ELVLNQ

-646 GQHFDHEN
+646 GRHFDHEN
-654 ATGADFPKGTCY
+654 ATGDGYSKGTCY

-672 RFEDIRQI
+672 RFENIRQI

-745 RGSYQEDEGSRQT
+745 RGSYQEDGGSRQT

-764 FNIAT
+764 FNIAA
-769 GEGFFQYERDR
+769 GKGFFQYERGG
-780 AEW
+780 AE

>member
-58 LSLVPNAEDIA
+58 LSLVPNVEDIA

-88 VSPIEIGGGASMDA
+88 VSPIEIGGGASMDV
-102 RSDGMGGGV
+102 RSDGIGGGV

-117 DGTAPGGHSL
+117 NGTAPGGHSL

-182 DRVASPFILGM
+182 DRVPSPFILGM

-319 LVSVFLCLIV
+319 LVSVFVCLIV

-394 YDEPTYITPGMPVKL
+394 YGEPTYITPGMPVKL

-419 GVNKMRDPSGEDMVV
+419 GVNKMRDPSGEDKVV

-445 AAGAGTGAETGAGMG
+445 AAGEEAEAGAGMG
-460 TGTDVGMGTRAEAGT
+460 TGTDAGMGTRAET
-475 TVGAG
+475 
-480 TGTEAGMGTGTDV
+480 
-493 GTETRAEAGTE
+493 GTE

-522 LQRYLFDAGQW
+522 LQRYLSDAGQW

-539 EPSDPAD
+539 EPTDPTD
-546 GMVGARKVYRFEAR
+546 GMVGERKVYRFEVR
-560 YRESAG
+560 YRKSAG

-612 ATPLASAF
+612 AMPLAPVF
-620 PIELLFASSASSSGT
+620 PIEFLFASGASSSGT
-635 ALVLNQ
+635 ELVLNQ

-646 GQHFDHEN
+646 GRHFDHEN
-654 ATGADFPKGTCY
+654 ATGDGYSKGTCY

>member
-1 MGGVFSKVLHM
+1 MGGVFSKVLNM

-23 IALRLLLRKAPK
+23 IVLRLLLRKAPK

-40 LWGIVAIRL
+40 LWGIVAVRL

-58 LSLVPNAEDIA
+58 LSLVPNAEDIN

-80 AADGGPTI
+80 AAGGGPTI
-88 VSPIEIGGGASMDA
+88 VSPIEIDGGASMDA
-102 RSDGMGGGV
+102 RSDGIVGGASMDARSDGIVGGASMDIRSDDIDSGV
-111 PVAVRP
+111 PVSVRP
-117 DGTAPGGHSL
+117 DGTAAGGHSL
-127 AAESRANLP
+127 AAESRVNLP
-136 YLWMETGGILWM
+136 YLWMETGGILWI

-205 ESQMGYML
+205 ESRMGYML

-236 VYWFNP
+236 VHWFNP
-242 LSWVAYILLSRDMEL
+242 LSWIAYILLSRDMEL

-275 LFALLNC
+275 LFALLDC

-343 KVTIPAEGTESFYY
+343 KVTIPADGTESFYY

-373 GEGMGDGMI
+373 GEGMGDGMV
-382 VLLPVEASQENA
+382 VLLPVEVSQENA

-445 AAGAGTGAETGAGMG
+445 SAGAGTGA
-460 TGTDVGMGTRAEAGT
+460 
-475 TVGAG
+475 
-480 TGTEAGMGTGTDV
+480 EAGMGTGTDGGM
-493 GTETRAEAGTE
+493 GTKAEA
-504 SGTAAQEEQIS
+504 
-515 GEEAGEI
+515 
-522 LQRYLFDAGQW
+522 
-533 AADYVL
+533 
-539 EPSDPAD
+539 
-546 GMVGARKVYRFEAR
+546 
-560 YRESAG
+560 
-566 QDAGRLI
+566 
-573 ANYAITDDGN
+573 
-583 NIYQYDSANDAY
+583 DSANDAY
-595 IALRED
+595 MALRED

-607 EPLEG
+607 EPQEE
-612 ATPLASAF
+612 AMPLATAF
-620 PIELLFASSASSSGT
+620 PIELLFASGASSSGT
-635 ALVLNQ
+635 TLTLNQ

-654 ATGADFPKGTCY
+654 ATGAGFPKGTCY

-704 DDVLYIAA
+704 DDMLYIAA
-712 RPYGLEDGEEFLLY
+712 RPYGLEDGEEFLFY

-780 AEW
+780 AE

>member
-23 IALRLLLRKAPK
+23 IVLRLLLRKAPK

-49 ICPVSFEST
+49 ICPVAFEST
-58 LSLVPNAEDIA
+58 LSLVPNAEDIN

-80 AADGGPTI
+80 AAGGGPTI
-88 VSPIEIGGGASMDA
+88 VSPIEIDGGASMDA
-102 RSDGMGGGV
+102 RSDGIVGGASMDARSDGIVGGASMDIRSDDIDSGV
-111 PVAVRP
+111 PVSVRP
-117 DGTAPGGHSL
+117 DGTAAGGHSL

-205 ESQMGYML
+205 ESRMGYML

-236 VYWFNP
+236 VHWFNP
-242 LSWVAYILLSRDMEL
+242 LSWIAYILLSRDMEL

-319 LVSVFLCLIV
+319 LVSVFVCLIV

-343 KVTIPAEGTESFYY
+343 KVTIPADGTESFYY

-373 GEGMGDGMI
+373 GEGMGDGMV
-382 VLLPVEASQENA
+382 VLLPVEVSQENA

-419 GVNKMRDPSGEDMVV
+419 GVNRMRDPSGEDKVV

-445 AAGAGTGAETGAGMG
+445 AAGAGTGAEAEAGTG
-460 TGTDVGMGTRAEAGT
+460 TGTDVGMGTRAEA
-475 TVGAG
+475 
-480 TGTEAGMGTGTDV
+480 
-493 GTETRAEAGTE
+493 
-504 SGTAAQEEQIS
+504 
-515 GEEAGEI
+515 
-522 LQRYLFDAGQW
+522 
-533 AADYVL
+533 
-539 EPSDPAD
+539 
-546 GMVGARKVYRFEAR
+546 
-560 YRESAG
+560 
-566 QDAGRLI
+566 
-573 ANYAITDDGN
+573 
-583 NIYQYDSANDAY
+583 DSANDAY
-595 IALRED
+595 MALRED

-607 EPLEG
+607 EPQEE
-612 ATPLASAF
+612 AMPLATAF
-620 PIELLFASSASSSGT
+620 PIELLFASGASSSGT
-635 ALVLNQ
+635 TLTLNQ

-654 ATGADFPKGTCY
+654 ATGAGFPKGTCY

-712 RPYGLEDGEEFLLY
+712 RPYGLEDGEEFLFY
-726 TPGVPLE
+726 APGVPLE

-769 GEGFFQYERDR
+769 GEGFLQYERDR

>member
-88 VSPIEIGGGASMDA
+88 VSPIEIGGGASMDV
-102 RSDGMGGGV
+102 RSDGIGGGASMDVRPDGMGGGV

-117 DGTAPGGHSL
+117 DGTVPGGHSL

-319 LVSVFLCLIV
+319 LVSVFVCLIV

-382 VLLPVEASQENA
+382 VLLPVEASQENT
-394 YDEPTYITPGMPVKL
+394 YGEPTYITPGMPVKL

-419 GVNKMRDPSGEDMVV
+419 GVNKMRDPSGEDKVV

-445 AAGAGTGAETGAGMG
+445 SAGAGTGA
-460 TGTDVGMGTRAEAGT
+460 
-475 TVGAG
+475 
-480 TGTEAGMGTGTDV
+480 EAGMGTGTDGGM
-493 GTETRAEAGTE
+493 GTKAEA
-504 SGTAAQEEQIS
+504 
-515 GEEAGEI
+515 
-522 LQRYLFDAGQW
+522 
-533 AADYVL
+533 
-539 EPSDPAD
+539 
-546 GMVGARKVYRFEAR
+546 
-560 YRESAG
+560 
-566 QDAGRLI
+566 
-573 ANYAITDDGN
+573 
-583 NIYQYDSANDAY
+583 DSANDAY
-595 IALRED
+595 MALRED

-607 EPLEG
+607 EPQEE
-612 ATPLASAF
+612 AMPLATAF
-620 PIELLFASSASSSGT
+620 PIELLFASGASSSGT
-635 ALVLNQ
+635 TLTLNQ

-654 ATGADFPKGTCY
+654 ATGAGFPKGTCY

-712 RPYGLEDGEEFLLY
+712 RPYGLEDGEEFLFY
-726 TPGVPLE
+726 APGVPLE

-780 AEW
+780 AE

>member
-88 VSPIEIGGGASMDA
+88 VSPIEIGGGASMDV
-102 RSDGMGGGV
+102 RSDGIGGGASMDVRPDGMGGGV

-117 DGTAPGGHSL
+117 DGTVPGGHSL

-148 IGLGC
+148 IGC

-182 DRVASPFILGM
+182 DRVPSPFILGM

-282 STQRRMVLACPP
+282 SIQRRMVLACPP

-300 VKQRVNA
+300 VKQRVKA

-319 LVSVFLCLIV
+319 LASVFLCLIV

-382 VLLPVEASQENA
+382 VLLPVEASQENT
-394 YDEPTYITPGMPVKL
+394 YGEPTYITPGMPVKL

-419 GVNKMRDPSGEDMVV
+419 GVNKMRDPSGEDKVV

-445 AAGAGTGAETGAGMG
+445 AAGEEAEAGAGMG
-460 TGTDVGMGTRAEAGT
+460 TGTDAGMGTRAEA
-475 TVGAG
+475 
-480 TGTEAGMGTGTDV
+480 
-493 GTETRAEAGTE
+493 
-504 SGTAAQEEQIS
+504 
-515 GEEAGEI
+515 
-522 LQRYLFDAGQW
+522 
-533 AADYVL
+533 
-539 EPSDPAD
+539 
-546 GMVGARKVYRFEAR
+546 
-560 YRESAG
+560 
-566 QDAGRLI
+566 
-573 ANYAITDDGN
+573 
-583 NIYQYDSANDAY
+583 DSANDAY
-595 IALRED
+595 MALRED

-620 PIELLFASSASSSGT
+620 PIELLFASGASSSGT
-635 ALVLNQ
+635 ELVLNQ

>member
-88 VSPIEIGGGASMDA
+88 VSPIEIDGGASKDVRYDGIGGGASMDV
-102 RSDGMGGGV
+102 RSDGIDSGAT
-111 PVAVRP
+111 VAVRP
-117 DGTAPGGHSL
+117 DGTAAGGHSL

-136 YLWMETGGILWM
+136 YLWMETGGILWI

-263 IRGLDEAEKKSY
+263 IRGLDEEEKKSY

-282 STQRRMVLACPP
+282 SAQRSMVLACPP

-382 VLLPVEASQENA
+382 VLLPVEASQENT
-394 YDEPTYITPGMPVKL
+394 YGEPTYITPGMPVKL

-419 GVNKMRDPSGEDMVV
+419 GVNKMRDPSGEDKVV

-445 AAGAGTGAETGAGMG
+445 AAGAGTGAEAGAGTG
-460 TGTDVGMGTRAEAGT
+460 TGTDVGMGTRAEA
-475 TVGAG
+475 
-480 TGTEAGMGTGTDV
+480 
-493 GTETRAEAGTE
+493 
-504 SGTAAQEEQIS
+504 
-515 GEEAGEI
+515 
-522 LQRYLFDAGQW
+522 
-533 AADYVL
+533 
-539 EPSDPAD
+539 
-546 GMVGARKVYRFEAR
+546 
-560 YRESAG
+560 
-566 QDAGRLI
+566 
-573 ANYAITDDGN
+573 
-583 NIYQYDSANDAY
+583 DSANDAY
-595 IALRED
+595 MALRED

-620 PIELLFASSASSSGT
+620 PIEFLFASGASSSGT
-635 ALVLNQ
+635 ELVLNQ

-654 ATGADFPKGTCY
+654 ATGDGFPKGTCY

-745 RGSYQEDEGSRQT
+745 RGSYQEDAGSRQT

-769 GEGFFQYERDR
+769 GEGFFQYERGG
-780 AEW
+780 AE

>member
-49 ICPVSFEST
+49 ICLVSFEST

-102 RSDGMGGGV
+102 RPDGIGGGV

-117 DGTAPGGHSL
+117 DGTVPGGHSL

-136 YLWMETGGILWM
+136 YLWIETGGILWM

-275 LFALLNC
+275 LFALLDC

-319 LVSVFLCLIV
+319 LVSVFVCLIV

-394 YDEPTYITPGMPVKL
+394 YGEPTYITPGMPVKL

-419 GVNKMRDPSGEDMVV
+419 GVNRMRDPSGEDKVV

-445 AAGAGTGAETGAGMG
+445 AAGAGTGAEAGAGTG
-460 TGTDVGMGTRAEAGT
+460 TGTDVGMGTRAEA
-475 TVGAG
+475 
-480 TGTEAGMGTGTDV
+480 
-493 GTETRAEAGTE
+493 
-504 SGTAAQEEQIS
+504 
-515 GEEAGEI
+515 
-522 LQRYLFDAGQW
+522 
-533 AADYVL
+533 
-539 EPSDPAD
+539 
-546 GMVGARKVYRFEAR
+546 
-560 YRESAG
+560 
-566 QDAGRLI
+566 
-573 ANYAITDDGN
+573 
-583 NIYQYDSANDAY
+583 DSANDAY

-612 ATPLASAF
+612 AMPLASVF
-620 PIELLFASSASSSGT
+620 PIEFLFASGASSSGT
-635 ALVLNQ
+635 ELVLNQ

-654 ATGADFPKGTCY
+654 ATGDGFPKGTCY

-712 RPYGLEDGEEFLLY
+712 RPYGLEDGEEFLFY
-726 TPGVPLE
+726 APGVPLE

-769 GEGFFQYERDR
+769 GEGFLQYERDR

>member
-1 MGGVFSKVLHM
+1 MGGVFSKVLNM

-23 IALRLLLRKAPK
+23 IVLRLLLRKAPK

-40 LWGIVAIRL
+40 LWGIVAVRL

-58 LSLVPNAEDIA
+58 LSLVPNAEDIN

-80 AADGGPTI
+80 AAGGGPTI
-88 VSPIEIGGGASMDA
+88 VSPIEIDGGASMDA
-102 RSDGMGGGV
+102 RSDGIVGGASMDARSDGIVGGASMDIRSDDIDSGV
-111 PVAVRP
+111 PVSVRP
-117 DGTAPGGHSL
+117 DGTAAGGHSL

-136 YLWMETGGILWM
+136 YLWMETGGILWI

-205 ESQMGYML
+205 ESRMGYML

-236 VYWFNP
+236 VHWFNP
-242 LSWVAYILLSRDMEL
+242 LSWIAYILLSRDMEL

-275 LFALLNC
+275 LFALLDC

-307 VLDYKKPGFWVV
+307 VLDYKKPGFWMV
-319 LVSVFLCLIV
+319 LVSVFVCLIV

-343 KVTIPAEGTESFYY
+343 KVTILADGTESFYY

-373 GEGMGDGMI
+373 GEGMGDGMV
-382 VLLPVEASQENA
+382 VLLPVEVSQENA

-419 GVNKMRDPSGEDMVV
+419 GVNRMRDPSGEDKVV

-445 AAGAGTGAETGAGMG
+445 SAGAGTGA
-460 TGTDVGMGTRAEAGT
+460 
-475 TVGAG
+475 
-480 TGTEAGMGTGTDV
+480 EAGMGTGTDGGM
-493 GTETRAEAGTE
+493 GTKAEA
-504 SGTAAQEEQIS
+504 
-515 GEEAGEI
+515 
-522 LQRYLFDAGQW
+522 
-533 AADYVL
+533 
-539 EPSDPAD
+539 
-546 GMVGARKVYRFEAR
+546 
-560 YRESAG
+560 
-566 QDAGRLI
+566 
-573 ANYAITDDGN
+573 
-583 NIYQYDSANDAY
+583 DSANDAY
-595 IALRED
+595 MALRED

-607 EPLEG
+607 EPQEE
-612 ATPLASAF
+612 AMPLATAF
-620 PIELLFASSASSSGT
+620 PIELLFASGASSSGT
-635 ALVLNQ
+635 TLTLNQ

-654 ATGADFPKGTCY
+654 ATGAGFPKGTCY

-704 DDVLYIAA
+704 DDMLYIAA
-712 RPYGLEDGEEFLLY
+712 RPYGLEDGEEFLFY

-764 FNIAT
+764 FNIAA

-780 AEW
+780 AE

>member
-1 MGGVFSKVLHM
+1 MGGVFSKVLNM

-88 VSPIEIGGGASMDA
+88 VSPIEIDGGASKDVRYDGIGGGASMDV
-102 RSDGMGGGV
+102 RSDGIDSGAT
-111 PVAVRP
+111 VAVRP
-117 DGTAPGGHSL
+117 DGTAAGGHSL

-136 YLWMETGGILWM
+136 YLWMETGGILWI

-182 DRVASPFILGM
+182 DRVPSPFILGM

-382 VLLPVEASQENA
+382 VLLPVEVSQENA

-419 GVNKMRDPSGEDMVV
+419 GVNRMRDPSGEDKVV

-445 AAGAGTGAETGAGMG
+445 AAGAGTGAEAGAGTV
-460 TGTDVGMGTRAEAGT
+460 TGTDVGMGTRAEA
-475 TVGAG
+475 
-480 TGTEAGMGTGTDV
+480 
-493 GTETRAEAGTE
+493 
-504 SGTAAQEEQIS
+504 
-515 GEEAGEI
+515 
-522 LQRYLFDAGQW
+522 
-533 AADYVL
+533 
-539 EPSDPAD
+539 
-546 GMVGARKVYRFEAR
+546 
-560 YRESAG
+560 
-566 QDAGRLI
+566 
-573 ANYAITDDGN
+573 
-583 NIYQYDSANDAY
+583 DSANDAY

-612 ATPLASAF
+612 AMPLASVF
-620 PIELLFASSASSSGT
+620 PIELLFASGASSSGT
-635 ALVLNQ
+635 ELVLNQ

-646 GQHFDHEN
+646 GRHFDHEN
-654 ATGADFPKGTCY
+654 ATGDGYSKGTCY

>member
-88 VSPIEIGGGASMDA
+88 VSPIEIGGGASMDV
-102 RSDGMGGGV
+102 RSDGIGGGASMDVRPDGMGGGV

-117 DGTAPGGHSL
+117 DGTVPGGHSL

-182 DRVASPFILGM
+182 DRVPSPFILGM

-282 STQRRMVLACPP
+282 SIQRRMVLACPP

-300 VKQRVNA
+300 VKQRVKA

-373 GEGMGDGMI
+373 GEGMGDGMV
-382 VLLPVEASQENA
+382 VLLPVEVSQENA

-445 AAGAGTGAETGAGMG
+445 SAGAGTGA
-460 TGTDVGMGTRAEAGT
+460 
-475 TVGAG
+475 
-480 TGTEAGMGTGTDV
+480 EAGMGTGTDGGM
-493 GTETRAEAGTE
+493 GTKAEA
-504 SGTAAQEEQIS
+504 
-515 GEEAGEI
+515 
-522 LQRYLFDAGQW
+522 
-533 AADYVL
+533 
-539 EPSDPAD
+539 
-546 GMVGARKVYRFEAR
+546 
-560 YRESAG
+560 
-566 QDAGRLI
+566 
-573 ANYAITDDGN
+573 
-583 NIYQYDSANDAY
+583 DSANDAY
-595 IALRED
+595 MALRED

-620 PIELLFASSASSSGT
+620 PIELLFASGASSSGT
-635 ALVLNQ
+635 TLTLNQ

-712 RPYGLEDGEEFLLY
+712 RPYGLEDGEEFLFY

>member
-1 MGGVFSKVLHM
+1 MGGVFSKVLNM

-58 LSLVPNAEDIA
+58 VSLVPNAEDIA

-102 RSDGMGGGV
+102 RSDGMGGGASMDVRSDGIGSGASMDVRSDGIGSGV
-111 PVAVRP
+111 PAAVRP
-117 DGTAPGGHSL
+117 DGTVPGGHSL

-394 YDEPTYITPGMPVKL
+394 YGEPTYITPGMPVKL

-419 GVNKMRDPSGEDMVV
+419 GVNKMRDPSGEDKVV

-445 AAGAGTGAETGAGMG
+445 AAGAGTGA
-460 TGTDVGMGTRAEAGT
+460 GTDVGMGTRAET
-475 TVGAG
+475 
-480 TGTEAGMGTGTDV
+480 
-493 GTETRAEAGTE
+493 GTE

-522 LQRYLFDAGQW
+522 LQRYLSDAGQW

-539 EPSDPAD
+539 EPTDPTD
-546 GMVGARKVYRFEAR
+546 GMVGERKVYRFEVR
-560 YRESAG
+560 YRKSAG

-612 ATPLASAF
+612 AMPLAPVF
-620 PIELLFASSASSSGT
+620 PIEFLFASGASSSGT
-635 ALVLNQ
+635 ELVLNQ

-646 GQHFDHEN
+646 GRHFDHEN
-654 ATGADFPKGTCY
+654 ATGAGFPKGTCY

-672 RFEDIRQI
+672 RFENIRQI

-780 AEW
+780 AE

>member
-1 MGGVFSKVLHM
+1 MGGVFSKVLNM

-58 LSLVPNAEDIA
+58 VSLVPNAEDIA
-69 SAMVRFSGESM
+69 SAMVRFSGESV

-102 RSDGMGGGV
+102 RPDGIGGGV
-111 PVAVRP
+111 PAAVRP

-182 DRVASPFILGM
+182 DRVPSPFILGM

-382 VLLPVEASQENA
+382 VLLPVEASQENT
-394 YDEPTYITPGMPVKL
+394 YGEPTYITPGMPVKL

-419 GVNKMRDPSGEDMVV
+419 GVNKMRDPSGEDKVV

-445 AAGAGTGAETGAGMG
+445 AAGAGTGAEAGAGTG
-460 TGTDVGMGTRAEAGT
+460 TGTDVGMGTRAEA
-475 TVGAG
+475 
-480 TGTEAGMGTGTDV
+480 
-493 GTETRAEAGTE
+493 
-504 SGTAAQEEQIS
+504 
-515 GEEAGEI
+515 
-522 LQRYLFDAGQW
+522 
-533 AADYVL
+533 
-539 EPSDPAD
+539 
-546 GMVGARKVYRFEAR
+546 
-560 YRESAG
+560 
-566 QDAGRLI
+566 
-573 ANYAITDDGN
+573 
-583 NIYQYDSANDAY
+583 DSANDAY
-595 IALRED
+595 IVLRED
-601 GQDIVP
+601 GQDIVL

-612 ATPLASAF
+612 ATPLASVF
-620 PIELLFASSASSSGT
+620 PIEFLFASGASSSGT
-635 ALVLNQ
+635 ELVLNQ

-646 GQHFDHEN
+646 GRHFDHEN
-654 ATGADFPKGTCY
+654 ATGDGYSKGTCY

-780 AEW
+780 AE

>member
-1 MGGVFSKVLHM
+1 MGGVFSKVLNM

-23 IALRLLLRKAPK
+23 IVLRLLLRKAPK

-40 LWGIVAIRL
+40 LWGIVAVRL

-58 LSLVPNAEDIA
+58 LSLVPNAEDIN

-80 AADGGPTI
+80 AAGGGPTI
-88 VSPIEIGGGASMDA
+88 VSPIEIDGGASMDA
-102 RSDGMGGGV
+102 RSDGIVGGASMDARSDGIVGGASMDIRSDDIDSGV
-111 PVAVRP
+111 PVSVRP
-117 DGTAPGGHSL
+117 DGTAAGGHSL
-127 AAESRANLP
+127 AAESRVNLP
-136 YLWMETGGILWM
+136 YLWMETGGILWI

-205 ESQMGYML
+205 ESRMGYML

-236 VYWFNP
+236 VHWFNP
-242 LSWVAYILLSRDMEL
+242 LSWIAYILLSRDMEL

-275 LFALLNC
+275 LFALLDC

-319 LVSVFLCLIV
+319 LVSVFVCLIV

-343 KVTIPAEGTESFYY
+343 KVTIPADGTESFYY

-394 YDEPTYITPGMPVKL
+394 YGEPTYITPGMPVKL

-445 AAGAGTGAETGAGMG
+445 SAGAGTGA
-460 TGTDVGMGTRAEAGT
+460 
-475 TVGAG
+475 
-480 TGTEAGMGTGTDV
+480 EAGMGTGTDGGM
-493 GTETRAEAGTE
+493 GTKAEA
-504 SGTAAQEEQIS
+504 
-515 GEEAGEI
+515 
-522 LQRYLFDAGQW
+522 
-533 AADYVL
+533 
-539 EPSDPAD
+539 
-546 GMVGARKVYRFEAR
+546 
-560 YRESAG
+560 
-566 QDAGRLI
+566 
-573 ANYAITDDGN
+573 
-583 NIYQYDSANDAY
+583 DSANDAY
-595 IALRED
+595 MALRED

-607 EPLEG
+607 EPQEE
-612 ATPLASAF
+612 AMPLATAF
-620 PIELLFASSASSSGT
+620 PIELLFASGASSSGT
-635 ALVLNQ
+635 TLTLNQ

-654 ATGADFPKGTCY
+654 ATGAGFPKGTCY

-704 DDVLYIAA
+704 DDMLYIAA
-712 RPYGLEDGEEFLLY
+712 RPYGLEDGEEFLFY

-780 AEW
+780 AE

>member
-1 MGGVFSKVLHM
+1 M
-12 SIAASWLILAV
+12 
-23 IALRLLLRKAPK
+23 
-35 WIRCI
+35 
-40 LWGIVAIRL
+40 
-49 ICPVSFEST
+49 
-58 LSLVPNAEDIA
+58 DI
-69 SAMVRFSGESM
+69 
-80 AADGGPTI
+80 
-88 VSPIEIGGGASMDA
+88 
-102 RSDGMGGGV
+102 RSDDIDSGV
-111 PVAVRP
+111 PVSVRP
-117 DGTAPGGHSL
+117 DGTAAGGHSL
-127 AAESRANLP
+127 AAESRVNLP
-136 YLWMETGGILWM
+136 YLWMETGGILWI

-153 LLGYALIGYLRLRG
+153 LLGYALNGYLRLRG

-205 ESQMGYML
+205 ESRMGYML

-236 VYWFNP
+236 VHWFNP
-242 LSWVAYILLSRDMEL
+242 LSWIAYILLSRDMEL

-275 LFALLNC
+275 LFALLDC

-319 LVSVFLCLIV
+319 LVSVFVCLIV

-343 KVTIPAEGTESFYY
+343 KVTIPADGTESFYY

-373 GEGMGDGMI
+373 GEGMGDGMV
-382 VLLPVEASQENA
+382 VLLPVEVSQENA

-445 AAGAGTGAETGAGMG
+445 SAGAGTGA
-460 TGTDVGMGTRAEAGT
+460 
-475 TVGAG
+475 
-480 TGTEAGMGTGTDV
+480 EAGMGTGTDGGM
-493 GTETRAEAGTE
+493 GTKAEA
-504 SGTAAQEEQIS
+504 
-515 GEEAGEI
+515 
-522 LQRYLFDAGQW
+522 
-533 AADYVL
+533 
-539 EPSDPAD
+539 
-546 GMVGARKVYRFEAR
+546 
-560 YRESAG
+560 
-566 QDAGRLI
+566 
-573 ANYAITDDGN
+573 
-583 NIYQYDSANDAY
+583 DSANDAY
-595 IALRED
+595 MALRED

-607 EPLEG
+607 EPQEE
-612 ATPLASAF
+612 AMPLATAF
-620 PIELLFASSASSSGT
+620 PIELLFASGASSSGT
-635 ALVLNQ
+635 TLTLNQ

-780 AEW
+780 AE

>member
-102 RSDGMGGGV
+102 RPDGIGGGV
-111 PVAVRP
+111 PVAVRL
-117 DGTAPGGHSL
+117 DGTVPGGHSL

-182 DRVASPFILGM
+182 DRVPSPFILGM

-364 KGNTLTLYA
+364 KSNTLTLYA

-394 YDEPTYITPGMPVKL
+394 YGEPTYITPGMPVKL

-419 GVNKMRDPSGEDMVV
+419 GVNRMRDSSGEDKVV

-445 AAGAGTGAETGAGMG
+445 AAGEEAEAGAGMG
-460 TGTDVGMGTRAEAGT
+460 TGTDAGMGTRAET
-475 TVGAG
+475 
-480 TGTEAGMGTGTDV
+480 
-493 GTETRAEAGTE
+493 GTE

-522 LQRYLFDAGQW
+522 LQRYLSDAGQW

-539 EPSDPAD
+539 EPTDPTD
-546 GMVGARKVYRFEAR
+546 GMVGERKVYRFEVR
-560 YRESAG
+560 YRKSAG

-612 ATPLASAF
+612 AMPLASVF
-620 PIELLFASSASSSGT
+620 PIEFLFASGASSSGT
-635 ALVLNQ
+635 ELVLNQ

-654 ATGADFPKGTCY
+654 ATGDGYSKGTCY

-712 RPYGLEDGEEFLLY
+712 RPYGLEDGEEFLFY
-726 TPGVPLE
+726 APGVPLE

-745 RGSYQEDEGSRQT
+745 RGSYQEDAGSRQT